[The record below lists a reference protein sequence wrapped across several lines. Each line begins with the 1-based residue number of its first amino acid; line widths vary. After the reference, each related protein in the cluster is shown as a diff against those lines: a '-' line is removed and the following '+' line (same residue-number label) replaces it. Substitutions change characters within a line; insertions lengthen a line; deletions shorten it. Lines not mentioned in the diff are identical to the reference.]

1 LGLRPAR
8 GRTVG
13 QQFDGDGALLAPMP
27 SRIALVHTTEG
38 SSVNKGHRLI
48 VKEAMK
54 MELVL
59 TAPFGGVVKTIKVK
73 AGDQVAEGA
82 LLAVIG
88 KGE

>member
-1 LGLRPAR
+1 
-8 GRTVG
+8 
-13 QQFDGDGALLAPMP
+13 
-27 SRIALVHTTEG
+27 
-38 SSVNKGHRLI
+38 
-48 VKEAMK
+48 

-88 KGE
+88 KNDGMAISMLSVSVTASKSKSVER